1 MAVELQHRDQRA
13 HGRNI
18 RRLQRLADAGDPTT
32 ASAMTFSQSHVQE
45 WQDVGSVRPSSRPGV
60 IEQRSWY
67 AERLLSVSSTMSD
80 ELRYALRT
88 LRNNPSFAAVAI
100 LTVALGVG
108 ANTAMFSVVEGVLL
122 KPLDYPNASRIVQLN
137 TSFPQRG
144 RSFPRV
150 TGPDAVD
157 IRAGASLFEQVSFY
171 AGGQLGV

>member
-1 MAVELQHRDQRA
+1 MA
-13 HGRNI
+13 GC
-18 RRLQRLADAGDPTT
+18 G
-32 ASAMTFSQSHVQE
+32 
-45 WQDVGSVRPSSRPGV
+45 VGATVARPGV

-67 AERLLSVSSTMSD
+67 AERLLSVSSTMFD

-137 TSFPQRG
+137 TRFLLEG
-144 RSFPRV
+144 RSIPRV
-150 TGPDAVD
+150 TGPDVVD
-157 IRAGASLFEQVSFY
+157 IRAAQSGASALEQVSFY
-171 AGGQLGV
+171 SGGEIGVQMADHAEFVGTYLVTPGFF